1 MKHGIVLALL
11 VGMWG
16 LLLTVPLAAQSTPG
30 PVPPATPPAPG
41 TLPPGTVAPPASAP
55 TPPGTVPPA
64 PPVAPVP
71 PPPVVAPEAPAAPAP
86 PPDPFTMEL
95 PVFGQGLFRRA
106 LTEALPVQ
114 AGPVPP
120 TYVLG
125 PGDLL
130 QVRLWA
136 GSIQQVEA
144 QVPVDTEGAIVLGD
158 IGRLVVQGM
167 TQEALRGLLQ
177 QRYER
182 LYKDFVLEV
191 TVAQMRTVEVFVIGE
206 VHQPGKFL
214 LPGNATVFTALYAA
228 GGPNDTG
235 SLRNLRLTRADQSLQ
250 TIDLYDY
257 LLEGKRVADV
267 PLLPGDTV
275 FVPLAGA
282 RVGVAGLVK
291 RPAQYELKGQ
301 QTLDQVLAMA
311 GGLQPQ
317 AYALRVQVRRY
328 TGFQSYRTIDV
339 DLAKAGVAEG
349 FVLQDGDRVVA
360 EEVTDELA
368 NAVYLEGQVYR
379 PGTYELREGLTLA
392 ALLRA
397 AQGLTP
403 EAYGEWALLRRVNPE
418 TARYENVAI
427 NPLGALQGKVQYD
440 LALQARD
447 RIFIYN
453 REAVLGES
461 RVSVLGHVREPGK
474 IDFLPGM
481 TVRDAVL
488 KAGGLLPE
496 AYTARAQLLR
506 VLPDMRKEALAVN
519 LQLAMAGDP
528 QANLLLQ
535 PYDQLTV
542 ASVEEV
548 GAAAQVTI
556 EGAVKQAGGYPRYE
570 GMKVSDLLLAAGGV
584 LPGASGVIQVTH
596 GRYSTTPEVE
606 RVQFAPGAAL
616 PVVTPDLLL
625 RDDDHV
631 AVMGQGG
638 FVEKP
643 WSVTVAGAVNNPG
656 PYVLLH
662 PTAQPEGVWQ
672 VLKRAGGLR
681 AEAYGPGIVVYR
693 RAENL
698 MTPEAGAGYLHVAEA
713 IDRQRRELKLETGV
727 STTTTAPAASP
738 AVGAGPATSAAAG
751 APAGTTTVPA
761 PGAPGSPG
769 AGGLGGGTTTG
780 PAAPTTGGAAGTA
793 TTSVAPV
800 TPTAAA
806 ASATPGEEAAA
817 VSATGPAPATTTTQQ
832 VAQGL
837 AEVFS
842 TQNAVTLVIP
852 PRELRGTTFAQ
863 AIPVDWAQMQAS
875 QGARG
880 DVILQDGDV
889 VYVPPQPSVV
899 LVAGAVQNQ
908 APIRYQKGMTVQE
921 AIRQAGGASKDA
933 ALKQVLAIRLN
944 GQVTPVGMREHV
956 QPGDIVVVPTEYIVK
971 TVRAQTPLER
981 VLSTIADIIVAFR
994 VFK

>member
-1 MKHGIVLALL
+1 M
-11 VGMWG
+11 
-16 LLLTVPLAAQSTPG
+16 
-30 PVPPATPPAPG
+30 
-41 TLPPGTVAPPASAP
+41 TLPI
-55 TPPGTVPPA
+55 
-64 PPVAPVP
+64 
-71 PPPVVAPEAPAAPAP
+71 
-86 PPDPFTMEL
+86 
-95 PVFGQGLFRRA
+95 FGQGMFKRA

-114 AGPVPP
+114 GGPVPP

-136 GSIQQVEA
+136 GSVQQVDA
-144 QVPVDTEGAIVLGD
+144 QVPVDNEGAIALGD
-158 IGRLVVQGM
+158 LGRIVVQGM
-167 TQEALRGLLQ
+167 TQEALRALLQ
-177 QRYER
+177 QRYGR
-182 LYKDFVLEV
+182 LYKDFALEV
-191 TVAQMRTVEVFVIGE
+191 TVAQMRTVEVYVIGE
-206 VHQPGKFL
+206 VREPGKFL

-275 FVPLAGA
+275 FVPLASA

-328 TGFQSYRTIDV
+328 TGFESYKTIDV
-339 DLAKAGVAEG
+339 DLGKPGVAAG
-349 FVLQDGDRVVA
+349 FALQDGDRVVV
-360 EEVTDELA
+360 EEVTNELA
-368 NAVYLEGQVYR
+368 NAVYLEGQVWR
-379 PGTYELREGLTLA
+379 PGAYELRQGLTLA
-392 ALLRA
+392 ALLRE

-418 TARYENVAI
+418 TVRYEHMAI
-427 NPLGALQGKVQYD
+427 NPLGALQGKAQYD
-440 LALQARD
+440 IALQPGD

-461 RVSVLGHVREPGK
+461 RVSVLGQVRKPGE
-474 IDFLPGM
+474 IDLLPGM

-488 KAGGLLPE
+488 KAGGLLPG
-496 AYTARAQLLR
+496 AFTARAQLLR
-506 VLPDMRKEALAVN
+506 VLPDMRKEALTVN
-519 LQLAMAGDP
+519 LQAAMAGDA

-535 PYDQLTV
+535 PHDQLTV
-542 ASVEEV
+542 SSVEEV
-548 GAAAQVTI
+548 GALAQVTI
-556 EGAVKQAGGYPRYE
+556 EGQVKQPGDYPRYE

-584 LPGASGVIQVTH
+584 LPSAAGIIQVTH
-596 GRYSTTPEVE
+596 GRYSTKPEVE
-606 RVQFAPGAAL
+606 RVQFTPGPAL
-616 PVVTPDLLL
+616 PLVTPDLVL

-643 WSVTVAGAVNNPG
+643 WSVMVVGAVNNPG

-662 PTAQPEGVWQ
+662 PMAQPEGVWQ
-672 VLKRAGGLR
+672 ILKRAGDLR
-681 AEAYGPGIVVYR
+681 PEAYGPGIVVYR

-698 MTPEAGAGYLHVAEA
+698 LTPEAGAGYLHVAEA
-713 IDRQRRELKLETGV
+713 IDKQRRELKLEPGGT
-727 STTTTAPAASP
+727 TTTTAPAAPP
-738 AVGAGPATSAAAG
+738 ATAAGPAATGTPATPAAA
-751 APAGTTTVPA
+751 TTVPA
-761 PGAPGSPG
+761 PGAPPPAAGMATGGTLGAAPSTATSTAGASAAAATSAPSP
-769 AGGLGGGTTTG
+769 APAEGTTTP
-780 PAAPTTGGAAGTA
+780 PATEPT
-793 TTSVAPV
+793 
-800 TPTAAA
+800 
-806 ASATPGEEAAA
+806 
-817 VSATGPAPATTTTQQ
+817 PATTTTQQ
-832 VAQGL
+832 VARGL

-852 PRELRGTTFAQ
+852 PRELLGTTFAR
-863 AIPVDWAQMQAS
+863 AIPLDWAQLQAS

-889 VYVPPQPSVV
+889 VYVPSQPGVV

-908 APIRYQKGMTVQE
+908 APLRYQKGMTVQE

-944 GQVTPVGMREHV
+944 GQVVPVSLRDQV

-981 VLSTIADIIVAFR
+981 VLNTIADVIVAFR
-994 VFK
+994 VLK

>member
-1 MKHGIVLALL
+1 MKQGIFLALL
-11 VGMWG
+11 VGVWA

-30 PVPPATPPAPG
+30 PAPPAASSAPG
-41 TLPPGTVAPPASAP
+41 PLPPGTVAPPTSAP

-71 PPPVVAPEAPAAPAP
+71 APPVVAPEAPAAPAP

-95 PVFGQGLFRRA
+95 PVFGQELFRRA

-114 AGPVPP
+114 VGPVPP

-136 GSIQQVEA
+136 GSIQHVDA
-144 QVPVDTEGAIVLGD
+144 QVPVDNEGAIILGD

-177 QRYER
+177 QRYGR

-214 LPGNATVFTALYAA
+214 LSGNATVFTALYAA

-235 SLRNLRLTRADQSLQ
+235 SLRNLRLTRADESLQ

-339 DLAKAGVAEG
+339 DLAKPGVAEG

-392 ALLRA
+392 ALLRE

-427 NPLGALQGKVQYD
+427 NPLGALQGKAQYD
-440 LALQARD
+440 LVLQPRD
-447 RIFIYN
+447 RVFVYK

-461 RVSVLGHVREPGK
+461 RVSVLGHVREPGY
-474 IDFLPGM
+474 IGFLPGM

-496 AYTARAQLLR
+496 AYTARAQLIR

-535 PYDQLTV
+535 PYDQLSV

-556 EGAVKQAGGYPRYE
+556 EGAVKQAGDYPRYE

-606 RVQFAPGAAL
+606 RVQFAPGTAL
-616 PVVTPDLLL
+616 PVVSPDLLL

-638 FVEKP
+638 FIEKP

-698 MTPEAGAGYLHVAEA
+698 LTPEAGAGYLHVAEA

-727 STTTTAPAASP
+727 TTTTTTPAAAPP
-738 AVGAGPATSAAAG
+738 AAAAG
-751 APAGTTTVPA
+751 AGVSPSAPAS
-761 PGAPGSPG
+761 GATPVSDAAGSPG
-769 AGGLGGGTTTG
+769 AGPLAVGMNPVPGVPTG
-780 PAAPTTGGAAGTA
+780 ASAAGATATAGNFAAPAAPPAPAGETAAAPTTE
-793 TTSVAPV
+793 
-800 TPTAAA
+800 PT
-806 ASATPGEEAAA
+806 
-817 VSATGPAPATTTTQQ
+817 PATTTTQQ

-852 PRELRGTTFAQ
+852 PRELQGTTFAQ
-863 AIPVDWAQMQAS
+863 AIPLDWAQMQAS

-933 ALKQVLAIRLN
+933 ALKHVLVIRLN
-944 GQVTPVGMREHV
+944 GQVAPVGMRETV

-981 VLSTIADIIVAFR
+981 VLSTIADIVVAFR
-994 VFK
+994 VFR